1 MFRLVLKDG
10 RNSRGRP
17 CPTRP
22 RWACDGI
29 SLALAGMLTLALT
42 PPASAAGVIWR
53 AAADGV
59 AKAGTKDL
67 IDASTSDYGTMA
79 QRDASGGR
87 FVRIS
92 PGTWLTFEP
101 VTIATPGPRTLWV
114 RCFALEKRLATVQ
127 IDGRYVGTTSGAA
140 DQTSLAWQ
148 CLGTVELAQ
157 GKHTLEV
164 GAAQG
169 NTKAAYLDGVALI
182 AGRDAV
188 PVGRIGELALGET
201 VERIDDRFTAGDL
214 AAVARKWQI
223 TPPPGSDAAVDLAP
237 QEDGGS
243 LHIHNGAGLPY
254 RITSKQFLWLTPGE
268 QITVRV
274 RVRKGTLCERLTIGV
289 MGLGSFEPQLYRQ
302 FQDAEF
308 TWLVPPGTAGPL
320 IVTLTGQAGG
330 DTYISHIEAGRREP
344 PLSAYETGRFLLNPS
359 LAREGRL
366 FEIERYVVNSEAC
379 SGEDRDQD
387 GKWALC
393 RLSREQNTPWFSR
406 GTVLKSDTAAADRAT
421 PAGGC
426 PPLRVRVGPLEP
438 GRYQVY
444 LGVPS
449 RALAFS
455 RDGQQWEHLPSKQLP
470 NLGVL
475 TIAGPDFE
483 FWLDDRYAEP
493 GNPGP
498 AYVDFIRF
506 LPVEDPAYTMA
517 DCPQPGTL
525 PRGSQELR
533 SVPLTVA
540 NDGTSHRQEAVRL
553 GVPIPRGELVS
564 ASHTQIQDDRGTRLP
579 AHVTSTGTWPDG
591 SVKWLLAEFPADV
604 PPQARRTYTL
614 AYGNAVPSPPP
625 TNGMRIE
632 TSPVRL
638 VVDTGSAQWM
648 IDGTRGGHVE
658 CHRPGMA
665 EPAFT
670 LADFV
675 LTGIQGQQWR
685 ASRDASATVAV
696 EETTPFR
703 TVVRLRGKFIDEA
716 GQAPFA
722 FDTRLH
728 LFAGRDEFLLEPG
741 FFMAAQP
748 ATLELAAI
756 ELECTGPWT
765 GGQVHTSLNPE
776 GATPIPLADGL
787 ALIQGGDEAY
797 GCEGSYPAFLMN
809 GKGSMLPQG
818 QRAAG
823 WLRIDAG
830 PDSALV
836 CLPDFWQQYPK
847 ELRCRPKSLSIA
859 LWSAAAGSEPFA
871 AHAGSGKSHQVGISL
886 GPVASPERW
895 LTPLAAQC
903 SPEWLCGSG
912 ALEELVPRR
921 EGRYAEYETI
931 VATGFDR
938 MLIQRAGYG
947 MENWGDVW
955 QEGYV
960 PQAKTWSNQEWDLVQ
975 SWVTAYAR
983 TGESRYLEFAHAAA
997 RHFADVD
1004 CIHASTD
1011 PGFAGGSW
1019 MHAHT
1024 SLRGHQLEAPNFAH
1038 AGWVEGMLNLYH
1050 LTGDRRGLEAA
1061 RGIADYICRH
1071 AAPADHHGP
1080 NGPAYHLPIQRPA
1093 GWPLTT
1099 LGLMYRETWDP
1110 VYLQTSRR
1118 IVDYARRIQDPERG
1132 IWDAQTGHEAPYRGG
1147 CVFAYTLFRGLRLFY
1162 EITGEA
1168 RARDDYLHAARWIFG
1183 EMWRPGHL
1191 YLYEQCPLHEPG
1203 TKVPFTL
1210 SEMAGYATRLSGDP
1224 IYAAIGYDALQ
1235 QHSAN
1240 GSASWMTDAVRRS
1253 QWANGIVQQVPRM
1266 LFDWEQTGLAMDGRV
1281 TLRAP
1286 DGSTPVPAGQPG
1298 TIALT
1303 LANESDA
1310 ALDEVS
1316 AECLIRGDW
1325 RAQILNCP
1333 KSVPAGAAVPLQLT
1347 CQSPPA
1353 LALYPL
1359 ENDLAH
1365 VHVLVRYRQKGRAK
1379 CAWGSAR
1386 MDIIPPHPPDSHS
1399 M

>member
-1 MFRLVLKDG
+1 M
-10 RNSRGRP
+10 
-17 CPTRP
+17 
-22 RWACDGI
+22 
-29 SLALAGMLTLALT
+29 LALALLPA
-42 PPASAAGVIWR
+42 PPVSAADVIWR
-53 AAADGV
+53 AAADGA
-59 AKAGTKDL
+59 AKSGTKFL
-67 IDASTSDYGTMA
+67 IDASTPDYGGMA
-79 QRDASGGR
+79 QHDASGGR

-101 VTIATPGPRTLWV
+101 VIIATPGPRTIWV
-114 RCFALEKRLATVQ
+114 RCFALEKRLATVR
-127 IDGRYVGTTSGAA
+127 IDGRIVGTTSGAA
-140 DQTSLAWQ
+140 DQASLAWQ

-157 GKHTLEV
+157 GPHTLEL
-164 GAAQG
+164 GAAPK
-169 NTKAAYLDGVALI
+169 NNNVAYLDGVALI
-182 AGRDAV
+182 SGRDAV
-188 PVGRIGELALGET
+188 PVGKQGELAVGQP

-223 TPPPGSDAAVDLAP
+223 VPPPGSDAVVDLAP
-237 QEDGGS
+237 KEDGGS
-243 LHIHNGAGLPY
+243 LHIHNGAGQPFRL
-254 RITSKQFLWLTPGE
+254 TSKQFLWLKPGE

-289 MGLGSFEPQLYRQ
+289 VGLGSFEPQLYRQ
-302 FQDAEF
+302 FEDAEF

-344 PLSAYETGRFLLNPS
+344 PLSPYETGRFLSNPS

-366 FEIERYVVNSEAC
+366 FEIERYVVNADAFSA
-379 SGEDRDQD
+379 EDRDQD

-393 RLSREQNTPWFSR
+393 RLSREQNSPWFSR
-406 GTVLKSDTAAADRAT
+406 GTVLKSDTVTADRT
-421 PAGGC
+421 FPAEGC
-426 PPLRVRVGPLEP
+426 PPLHVRVGPLEP

-455 RDGQQWEHLPSKQLP
+455 RDGQNWERLPSKQLP

-475 TIAGPDFE
+475 TIRGPDFE
-483 FWLDDRYAEP
+483 FWLDDRDAEP

-517 DCPQPGTL
+517 DCPRPGTL
-525 PRGSQELR
+525 PRGSQEHR
-533 SVPLTVA
+533 SVPLTVTNA
-540 NDGTSHRQEAVRL
+540 GTSPRNEAVRL
-553 GVPIPRGELVS
+553 GVPIPRGELAS
-564 ASHTQIQDDRGTRLP
+564 ASHTQVRDDRGATLP
-579 AHVTSTGTWPDG
+579 AHVTATGNWPDG

-604 PPQARRTYTL
+604 APGARRSYTL
-614 AYGNAVPSPPP
+614 SYGNAIHATPPA
-625 TNGMRIE
+625 NGMRIE
-632 TSPVRL
+632 TSPGRL
-638 VVDTGSAQWM
+638 VVDTGSAQWT
-648 IDGTRGGHVE
+648 IDGKRGGRVE
-658 CHRPGMA
+658 CRRPGMT
-665 EPAFT
+665 EPAIT

-675 LTGIQGQQWR
+675 LTGGQGQEWR
-685 ASRDASATVAV
+685 AARDASVTGSV

-703 TVVRLRGKFIDEA
+703 TVIRLRGKLIDEA
-716 GQAPFA
+716 GNSPLV

-728 LFAGRDEFLLEPG
+728 LFSGRDDVLLEPG
-741 FFMAAQP
+741 FFMNAQP
-748 ATLELAAI
+748 ETLKLAAI
-756 ELECTGPWT
+756 HLECTGPWST
-765 GGQVHTSLNPE
+765 GEVHTSLNPD
-776 GATPIPLADGL
+776 GTAPVPLGEHPD
-787 ALIQGGDEAY
+787 LIQGGNEAY
-797 GCEGSYPAFLMN
+797 GCEGSYPARLADR
-809 GKGSMLPQG
+809 KGTGIAQG

-823 WLRIDAG
+823 WLRIAAG
-830 PDSALV
+830 PHSALV
-836 CLPDFWQQYPK
+836 CVPDFWQQYPK
-847 ELRCRPKSLSIA
+847 GLRCGPQTLA
-859 LWSAAAGSEPFA
+859 VDLWSAAAGGEPFV
-871 AHAGSGKSHQVGISL
+871 AHAGSGKSHQIGISL
-886 GPVASPERW
+886 GSTTSPERW
-895 LTPLAAQC
+895 LTPLTAQC

-921 EGRYAEYETI
+921 EGKYPEYETI
-931 VATGFDR
+931 VAAGFDR
-938 MLIQRAGYG
+938 MLAQRAGYG

-960 PQAKTWSNQEWDLVQ
+960 PGAKTWSNQEWDLVQ

-983 TGESRYLEFAHAAA
+983 TGERRYLDFAQAAA

-1004 CIHASTD
+1004 CIHASPD
-1011 PGFAGGSW
+1011 PRLVGGSW

-1038 AGWVEGMLNLYH
+1038 AGWVEGLLNLYH

-1071 AAPADHHGP
+1071 APPADRHGP

-1099 LGLMYRETWDP
+1099 LGLLYRETWDP

-1118 IVDYARRIQDPERG
+1118 IVDYVRRIQDPERG

-1162 EITGEA
+1162 ETTGEA
-1168 RARDDYLHAARWIFG
+1168 RARDDYLRAARWIFG

-1224 IYAAIGYDALQ
+1224 LYAAIGFDALR
-1235 QHSAN
+1235 QHAA
-1240 GSASWMTDAVRRS
+1240 GGATSWMTDSLRRS

-1266 LFDWEQTGLAMDGRV
+1266 LFDWERTGLAMEPTV
-1281 TLRAP
+1281 TLRSP
-1286 DGSTPVPAGQPG
+1286 VRSTPVPTGQSCPVQ
-1298 TIALT
+1298 LT
-1303 LANESDA
+1303 LSNRSA
-1310 ALDEVS
+1310 ATLDEIS

-1325 RAQILNCP
+1325 RAQITDCP
-1333 KSVPAGAAVPLQLT
+1333 KSVPAGAEVPLMLT
-1347 CQSPPA
+1347 CQSPPS
-1353 LALYPL
+1353 LALYAL

-1365 VHVLVRYRQKGRAK
+1365 VHVLVRYRQNGQAK
-1379 CAWGSAR
+1379 CAWGFAR
-1386 MDIIPPHPPDSHS
+1386 LEVPPRAGG
-1399 M
+1399 